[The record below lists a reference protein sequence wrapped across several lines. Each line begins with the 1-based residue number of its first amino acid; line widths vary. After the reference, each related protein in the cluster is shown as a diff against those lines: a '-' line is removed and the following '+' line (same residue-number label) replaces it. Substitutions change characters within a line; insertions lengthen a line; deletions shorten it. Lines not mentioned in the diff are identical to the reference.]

1 MSSYDVIIVGAGFA
15 GITAA
20 RECAT
25 RGLRTLVLEAR
36 HRIGGRSGSV
46 TLSDGT
52 AADIGG
58 TYVHWTQPH
67 TWSEITRYGL
77 AKHLVPGWAD
87 HEWTVSRRDGE
98 LQWVDA
104 RPAAAAVRSAFQRVM
119 PIAAEVFPNL
129 ADPLANEAAVAAV
142 DGLTLTEGL
151 AQADLSEEERA
162 ILLGELGGYCSRPPA
177 EASWSNTLRWFAMGQ
192 SDYDQF
198 QDLLNGMKLSCGT
211 GALAA
216 AMLADGGAEVRL
228 NTPVSSIRSEA
239 GRVTVTTA
247 SEALKAATV
256 IIATPAN
263 VWPLLE
269 LSPALPESQRT
280 ASEAG
285 MQATW
290 AGKGGAVITGEGR
303 SFWFRG
309 DAEAPLTFFTQELRG
324 AEEQVVTIFPGAPS
338 VDLRDPELIKR
349 LIETAMPHVQVLDAA
364 GDMYLADDPAQRGG
378 WGFLAPGQLTSF
390 RPHETFTALDERV
403 RFASSEI
410 AQLHHG
416 FIDGAIESG
425 LRAAREVQAVVA
437 ADQKEAVS

>member
-1 MSSYDVIIVGAGFA
+1 MTNYDVIIVGAGFA

-67 TWSEITRYGL
+67 TWAEITRYGL
-77 AKHLVPGWAD
+77 TDQLVPGWAD
-87 HEWTVSRRDGE
+87 HDWNVSRRDGE

-104 RPAAAAVRSAFQRVM
+104 RPAAESLRSAFQRIM
-119 PIAAEVFPNL
+119 PLAAEVFPNL
-129 ADPLANEAAVAAV
+129 AEPLTNEEAVSAA
-142 DGLTLTEGL
+142 DGLTLAEGL
-151 AQADLSEEERA
+151 ARADLTEDERA

-192 SDYDQF
+192 NDYDKF
-198 QDLLNGMKLSCGT
+198 QELLNGLKLSCGT

-216 AMLADGGAEVRL
+216 AMLGDGQAEVRL

-239 GRVTVTTA
+239 GRVTVTTTDDA
-247 SEALKAATV
+247 FTSATV
-256 IIATPAN
+256 VIATPAN
-263 VWPLLE
+263 VWPLLD
-269 LSPALPESQRT
+269 LQPALPKPQRT

-290 AGKGGAVITGEGR
+290 AGKGGAVIQGEGR

-324 AEEQVVTIFPGAPS
+324 DDEQVVTIFPGAPS
-338 VDLRDPELIKR
+338 VDLRDPELIRR

-378 WGFLAPGQLTSF
+378 WGFLAPGQLTAF
-390 RPHETFTALDERV
+390 RPHETFTALDDRV

-410 AQLHHG
+410 AKLHHG

-437 ADQKEAVS
+437 ADRKDAAS